1 MVVGP
6 GGLGRHEEGPR
17 KGPEFV
23 LEVIMSPKMDR
34 VDGCTTL

>member
-6 GGLGRHEEGPR
+6 GGLGRREEGPL

-23 LEVIMSPKMDR
+23 LEVIMSPKIDC
-34 VDGCTTL
+34 VDGCTAL